1 MTKRE
6 TVLAMLTNATHGVTG
21 REFVDAGVFR
31 YSARI
36 KELRDKG
43 YVIESKRLSQ
53 GNFQFRLV
61 GQLDEAAATPSSEV
75 PPQPAGEDSSGGETK
90 ALPGDP
96 LPLDIEEQPMF
107 ACDLRNSPFW
117 ELD

>member
-6 TVLAMLTNATHGVTG
+6 VVLSMLTNASHGVTG

-36 KELRDKG
+36 KELRDRG
-43 YVIESKRLSQ
+43 YEIESKRLSQ

-61 GQLDEAAATPSSEV
+61 GEPTGATANPSSEGLS
-75 PPQPAGEDSSGGETK
+75 QPAGEDSSGGSGQ
-90 ALPGDP
+90 LPGDP